1 MLLLKLLLTPLLTLA
16 VSLAARL
23 WGHRVSGWLTALPI
37 VAGPIM
43 AVLIFEQGAAFA
55 IDVAIGTLITLPA
68 LAAYIVAF
76 GYLAQRR
83 SWPTCLAGAWAAF
96 FATAAPLSTIPAN
109 AHEALA
115 AAWAGLG
122 VACLVVPNP
131 KTRAGPAHVP
141 RIEIVLRVG
150 AAVALMLVITYGAQN
165 LGASVSGLLLSFPIG
180 GSVLPAFTR
189 ALHGVDATEH
199 LLRGFITGLIPF
211 PLFFYGLAAGLP
223 HAHPVIV
230 FAAALAVMLAAHF
243 VVIVAFA
250 RREKRT
256 FIFVADRLALTNP
269 DGPILVI
276 DTFEQPGR
284 SFRVIPASMWSVEN
298 NLAISNMDFAEFA
311 AAVARDGVFRGF
323 PKR

>member
-16 VSLAARL
+16 VSLAARI
-23 WGHRVSGWLTALPI
+23 WGHRASGWLTALPI

-68 LAAYIVAF
+68 LAAYIIAF
-76 GYLAQRR
+76 GWLAQRR
-83 SWPTCLAGAWAAF
+83 NWLTCLLGAWAAF
-96 FATAAPLSTIPAN
+96 FATAMPSSMIPAN

-115 AAWAGLG
+115 AAWVGLG
-122 VACLVVPNP
+122 AAYLVTPNP
-131 KTRAGPAHVP
+131 KTRTGPAHVP
-141 RIEIVLRVG
+141 RIEIVLRVA
-150 AAVALMLVITYGAQN
+150 AAVALMLIITYGAQN

-223 HAHPVIV
+223 LAHPVIV
-230 FAAALAVMLAAHF
+230 FTVSLGAVLASHF
-243 VVIVAFA
+243 LVIVVVE
-250 RREKRT
+250 RRRIRT
-256 FIFVADRLALTNP
+256 SAP
-269 DGPILVI
+269 GP
-276 DTFEQPGR
+276 
-284 SFRVIPASMWSVEN
+284 
-298 NLAISNMDFAEFA
+298 
-311 AAVARDGVFRGF
+311 
-323 PKR
+323 

>member
-16 VSLAARL
+16 VSLAARI

-43 AVLIFEQGAAFA
+43 GVLIFEQGSAFA

-76 GYLAQRR
+76 AYLAQRR
-83 SWPTCLAGAWAAF
+83 HWLTCLLGAWAAF
-96 FATAAPLSTIPAN
+96 FAAAIPLSMIPAN

-115 AAWAGLG
+115 AAWLGLG
-122 VACLVVPNP
+122 AAYLVTPNP

-141 RIEIVLRVG
+141 RIEIVLRVA
-150 AAVALMLVITYGAQN
+150 AAVALMLIITYGAQN
-165 LGASVSGLLLSFPIG
+165 LGASISGLLLSFPIG

-230 FAAALAVMLAAHF
+230 FAAALGAVLASHF
-243 VVIVAFA
+243 LVIVVVERQRIRAGA
-250 RREKRT
+250 R
-256 FIFVADRLALTNP
+256 
-269 DGPILVI
+269 
-276 DTFEQPGR
+276 
-284 SFRVIPASMWSVEN
+284 
-298 NLAISNMDFAEFA
+298 
-311 AAVARDGVFRGF
+311 
-323 PKR
+323 

>member
-16 VSLAARL
+16 VSLAARI

-43 AVLIFEQGAAFA
+43 AVLILEQGSAFA
-55 IDVAIGTLITLPA
+55 IDVATGTLITLPA

-76 GYLAQRR
+76 GYLAQR
-83 SWPTCLAGAWAAF
+83 SGWMTCLLGAWAAF
-96 FATAAPLSTIPAN
+96 FVTAAPLSMIPAN
-109 AHEALA
+109 PHTALA

-122 VACLVVPNP
+122 AAYLIVPNP
-131 KTRAGPAHVP
+131 KTRAGPVRVP
-141 RIEIVLRVG
+141 RIEIVLRVA
-150 AAVALMLVITYGAQN
+150 AAVALMLIITYGAQN

-223 HAHPVIV
+223 HAHPVVV
-230 FAAALAVMLAAHF
+230 FAAALGAMLASHF
-243 VVIVAFA
+243 LVIVALE
-250 RREKRT
+250 RRR
-256 FIFVADRLALTNP
+256 AHP
-269 DGPILVI
+269 DTRAP
-276 DTFEQPGR
+276 
-284 SFRVIPASMWSVEN
+284 
-298 NLAISNMDFAEFA
+298 
-311 AAVARDGVFRGF
+311 
-323 PKR
+323 